1 MQRICAEEE
10 AVATLEAM
18 DALERRDSHP
28 AIRFRPHWHTP
39 EQGPPLSARRMHALQ
54 ITTMHIYELHFLV
67 YSIAV

>member
-10 AVATLEAM
+10 AVATLETM

-39 EQGPPLSARRMHALQ
+39 EQTLP
-54 ITTMHIYELHFLV
+54 
-67 YSIAV
+67 